1 MLCRFA
7 PVAGIGRATCDG
19 SRSPKGRRAFRSRTS
34 FVTEL
39 RQSNNCHLARLQT
52 EFAAARIRLEP
63 DHAVAVDLENL
74 EYLAGRDNADLRAHR
89 DRDARL
95 VRGRE
100 RKARRQ

>member
-7 PVAGIGRATCDG
+7 PVAGMFTPTCDG
-19 SRSPKGRRAFRSRTS
+19 SRSPKGSRAFRSRTS

-39 RQSNNCHLARLQT
+39 RQSNNCHLARLQA

-74 EYLAGRDNADLRAHR
+74 EYLAGRDDPDLRANR
-89 DRDARL
+89 DRHARL
-95 VRGRE
+95 VHGRE
-100 RKARRQ
+100 RKARR